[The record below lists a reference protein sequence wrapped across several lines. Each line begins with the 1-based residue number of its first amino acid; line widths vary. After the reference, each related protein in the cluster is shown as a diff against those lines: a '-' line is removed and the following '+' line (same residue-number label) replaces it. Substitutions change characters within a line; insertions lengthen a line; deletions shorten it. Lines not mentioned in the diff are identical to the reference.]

1 MWNGKSIKMCE
12 FHPLTFFVYFMVLI
26 GSIIFLGNPY
36 LYVIVLMTSLLL
48 SIYFEGATIFKLL
61 FKLLIISIL
70 FAVINPLFSH
80 EGMTIITYF
89 PNGNALT
96 LESINFGISMG
107 VLFISIMLLFNVFN
121 KTMWPD
127 RWVELF
133 GNISPTFALM
143 ISMIFRFIN
152 RFIKVYKDLKLVHK
166 DKSPFFYFSML
177 VTYALESSID
187 TADSM
192 AARGYKTAKRT
203 HYKRKKI
210 KSKDMAVI
218 LVSLLFL
225 SFLIY
230 MNKTTRFVF
239 YYYPN
244 TALYSDKMSFV
255 AVIAIYVAFSIIPL
269 IIEITEDIKWKLL
282 TSKI

>member
-36 LYVIVLMTSLLL
+36 LYVTVLSVSLLI
-48 SIYFEGATIFKLL
+48 SIYFEGLAIFKLF

-70 FAVINPLFSH
+70 FALINPLFSH

-96 LESINFGISMG
+96 LESIYFGISMG

-152 RFIKVYKDLKLVHK
+152 RFIVIYKELKLVHK
-166 DKSPFFYFSML
+166 NKSPFFYFSML

-192 AARGYKTAKRT
+192 AARGYKTSKRT
-203 HYKRKKI
+203 HYKRQKI
-210 KSKDMAVI
+210 KSADIAI
-218 LVSLLFL
+218 IIASILFL
-225 SFLIY
+225 AFSIY
-230 MNKTTRFVF
+230 MNKTYKFTF

-244 TALYSDKMSFV
+244 TGLYTDRLSFI
-255 AVIAIYVAFSIIPL
+255 AVILSYIIYSIIPL
-269 IIEITEDIKWKLL
+269 IIEITEDIKWRLL